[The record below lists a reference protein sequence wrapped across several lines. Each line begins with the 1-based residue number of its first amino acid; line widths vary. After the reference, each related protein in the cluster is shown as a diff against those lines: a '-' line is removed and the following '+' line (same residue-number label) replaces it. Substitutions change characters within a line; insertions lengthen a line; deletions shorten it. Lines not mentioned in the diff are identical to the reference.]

1 MGGEEPLRGW
11 GAPDAEF
18 RPDSV
23 LPQHQETLSRGSLA
37 SPQVKCG
44 CPVRWAEALRAAMSG
59 AWGCQLKDLWTL
71 GHLFEA
77 PEYTHILKECLGGKE
92 LGSRPGPVLDLL
104 ASFPHL

>member
-1 MGGEEPLRGW
+1 
-11 GAPDAEF
+11 
-18 RPDSV
+18 
-23 LPQHQETLSRGSLA
+23 
-37 SPQVKCG
+37 
-44 CPVRWAEALRAAMSG
+44 MSG